1 MDLVY
6 YMEWNDLFEKENTL
20 SIVQFVLNKIFT
32 LVVLLRIDYKN

>member
-32 LVVLLRIDYKN
+32 LVVLPRTD